1 MKLFEVDVELGDEVV
16 IGALSVFPLT
26 GVRESGPA
34 YLTGPEAFEAGVI
47 QVSELDPPEVPS
59 LAIFNLSL
67 VPILLVEGEMLVG
80 GDQNRTMNV
89 TVLCPPQVRTVVPVS
104 CVEAGRWGK
113 RRTVSASSK
122 HAPGSL
128 RAAKTAKLEPR
139 SDDLCRRRSDQ
150 GLIWNEVQRQS
161 MAHDVFSETSALDD
175 IQEEIEERMALEFE
189 KIRTVPDQIGVICTI
204 GDRVIGLD
212 LFDKPSTLERYLRS
226 IVAGHALDAPPRPS
240 SGDPIRAIEH
250 FLAQIDGTDRQTG
263 RGVGLGEEVL
273 LRGEVAGIGLVYE
286 RSLVHLAAFP
296 TPDELADAE

>member
-1 MKLFEVDVELGDEVV
+1 MKMFEVDVELGDELI
-16 IGALSVFPLT
+16 IGGLSVFPLT
-26 GVRESGPA
+26 GARETGPA
-34 YLTGPEAFEAGVI
+34 YLSGPEAFEAGMI
-47 QVSELDPPEVPS
+47 RVSELDPPAVPS
-59 LAIFNLSL
+59 LAIFNLAQ

-139 SDDLCRRRSDQ
+139 SEDVSSRRSDQ
-150 GLIWNEVQRQS
+150 GLIWHEVKRQS
-161 MAHDVFSETSALDD
+161 MAHDVFSATSALDD
-175 IQEEIEERMALEFE
+175 VQEELEDRLAPELE
-189 KIRTVPDQIGVICTI
+189 KIRTVPGQIGVICAI
-204 GDRVIGLD
+204 GAQVVGLD
-212 LFDKPSTLERYLRS
+212 LFDKPSTLERYLRG
-226 IVAGHALDAPPRPS
+226 IVAGHALDAPARPS
-240 SGDPIRAIEH
+240 NADPIRAIEH
-250 FLAQIDGTDRQTG
+250 FLAQIDGTGRESG
-263 RGVGLGEEVL
+263 RGVGLGDEVL

-296 TPDELADAE
+296 TPQEMAEAG

>member
-204 GDRVIGLD
+204 GDRVVGLD
-212 LFDKPSTLERYLRS
+212 LFDKPSTLDRYLRS
-226 IVAGHALDAPPRPS
+226 IVAGHSLDAPSRSS

-296 TPDELADAE
+296 TPDELVDAE